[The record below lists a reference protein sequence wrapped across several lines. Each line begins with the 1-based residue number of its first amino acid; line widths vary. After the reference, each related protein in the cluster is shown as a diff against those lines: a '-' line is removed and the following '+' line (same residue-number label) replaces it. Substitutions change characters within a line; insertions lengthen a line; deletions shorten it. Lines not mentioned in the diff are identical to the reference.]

1 MNKTTPPILG
11 FALAGVLALTVLP
24 ARAATISLA
33 PIADTTLQEAFASNN
48 FGDGTSFQAGGRRQG
63 GRTRGLLLFDILGN
77 IPAGSTITSVSL
89 SLTVVKVPS
98 GGVASTFDLHRAL
111 AGWGEGNGSDHGGSA
126 AGANQ
131 ATWINRLGSSG
142 SPWTT
147 AGGDFSPTVSA
158 SRVVAGLGAYSFSS
172 TANLVSDVQGWL
184 DGPAADFGWLVQS
197 QSEVTATSIR
207 RFANRT
213 DVTNAPTLTIQYT
226 ATPEPTTL
234 SLGALG
240 LLAGGFFRRR
250 AKAV

>member
-1 MNKTTPPILG
+1 MHKTASPILG
-11 FALAGVLALTVLP
+11 F
-24 ARAATISLA
+24 
-33 PIADTTLQEAFASNN
+33 
-48 FGDGTSFQAGGRRQG
+48 
-63 GRTRGLLLFDILGN
+63 
-77 IPAGSTITSVSL
+77 
-89 SLTVVKVPS
+89 
-98 GGVASTFDLHRAL
+98 AL

-131 ATWINRLGSSG
+131 ATWNNRLGSSG

-158 SRVVAGLGAYSFSS
+158 TRAIAGFGTYSFSS

-184 DGPAADFGWLVQS
+184 VQS
-197 QSEVTATSIR
+197 ESEVTPTSIR

-213 DVTNAPTLTIQYT
+213 DVPNAPTLTIQYT
-226 ATPEPTTL
+226 AAPEPTTL

-240 LLAGGFFRRR
+240 LLAGGLFRRR